1 MTKMTNVNS
10 SLAYEILLY
19 LNSFYL
25 GMFFVCEVAMGILK
39 AINVSYPENSL
50 MTEVG
55 IFCAMFLVEVFRIFL
70 GRRGN
75 LASKSTEHSFY
86 PILHFAI
93 FKNNVFI
100 YVFVSE
106 VPVFF
111 SVLLTIPSAVG
122 VCYFLIYQTY
132 ILRLEYIWCAV
143 MLMFHALELTFAIL
157 FILTI
162 CKNQQYE

>member
-1 MTKMTNVNS
+1 MSKVTNVNS

-39 AINVSYPENSL
+39 AINVSYPENAL
-50 MTEVG
+50 LTEAG
-55 IFCAMFLVEVFRIFL
+55 IFSALCLVEVIRIFL

-75 LASKSTEHSFY
+75 LASK
-86 PILHFAI
+86 
-93 FKNNVFI
+93 K
-100 YVFVSE
+100 

-111 SVLLTIPSAVG
+111 SVILTIPSAVG

-143 MLMFHALELTFAIL
+143 MLMFHALELAFAIL
-157 FILTI
+157 FIFTV
-162 CKNQQYE
+162 CKHQQYE

>member
-1 MTKMTNVNS
+1 MSKVTNVNS

-39 AINVSYPENSL
+39 AINVSYPENAL
-50 MTEVG
+50 LTEAG
-55 IFCAMFLVEVFRIFL
+55 IFCALCLVEVIRIFL

-75 LASKSTEHSFY
+75 LASKK
-86 PILHFAI
+86 I
-93 FKNNVFI
+93 
-100 YVFVSE
+100 
-106 VPVFF
+106 PVFF

-143 MLMFHALELTFAIL
+143 MLMFHGLELAFAIL
-157 FILTI
+157 FIFTV